1 MKKKIV
7 IGIVVVLIVVFMFG
21 IICKSKIDEQK
32 REEQEIKENRYQEIK
47 DSVKAAVEWQIS
59 AVYPKCTISKEVKGN
74 ESHHY
79 NSSNLINNGYL
90 KKKELLDVDSK
101 SYCDVYVKVYK
112 DNNQDSCEMSY
123 KMFLKCE
130 DYKEKGYINWG

>member
-1 MKKKIV
+1 MKKKVIIVFVILLIVFLV
-7 IGIVVVLIVVFMFG
+7 IGIVG
-21 IICKSKIDEQK
+21 KIKYDEQK
-32 REEQEIKENRYQEIK
+32 QKEQEIKENRYQEIK

-59 AVYPKCTISKEVKGN
+59 AVYPKCTISKEVRGN

-90 KKKELLDVDSK
+90 KKKELLDVDGK

-112 DNNQDSCEMSY
+112 YNYQDSCEMSY
-123 KMFLKCE
+123 KLFLKCE
-130 DYKEKGYINWG
+130 DFKEKGYINWG